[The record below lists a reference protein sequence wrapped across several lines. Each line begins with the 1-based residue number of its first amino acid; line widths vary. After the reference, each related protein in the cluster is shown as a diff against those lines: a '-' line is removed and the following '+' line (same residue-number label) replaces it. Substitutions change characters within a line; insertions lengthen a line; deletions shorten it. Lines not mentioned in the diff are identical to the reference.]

1 MTHPDDT
8 STGAWDAGTPWTQLD
23 ADARRTLARARVL
36 VVGAGGLGCPA
47 ALCLAQAGV
56 GHLVLCDDDRV
67 DVTNLHRQIL
77 FSEGDVGRDKLD
89 AARDALLAQGAA
101 SVELV
106 RSRFLPDV
114 ALELARS
121 VDLVMEGADNFATK
135 FLVGDAGHIAGRPI
149 VHGAGVRWLAPARS
163 VRAQG
168 SPCYRCLFEDVLPD
182 GAAPNCAEAGV
193 IGPVV
198 GMAGALM
205 AELALDLLLGREDR
219 TGLMHTFDGL
229 NDRLRAVRIHA
240 RRSCP
245 LCGERPTLREIREE
259 HYVAPLCQS
268 LGTEH
273 HDDAGLVVPPP
284 SPLSIDPPRRLGS

>member
-1 MTHPDDT
+1 MTLHPDDP
-8 STGAWDAGTPWTQLD
+8 SGAPDAGPPWTEFDD
-23 ADARRTLARARVL
+23 ATRRTLARARVL

-47 ALCLAQAGV
+47 ALCLARAGV
-56 GHLVLCDDDRV
+56 GHLVLCDDDEV
-67 DVTNLHRQIL
+67 HVTNLHRQVL

-89 AARDALLAQGAA
+89 AARDTLLAEGAA

-106 RSRFLPDV
+106 RTRFLPDNAV
-114 ALELARS
+114 ELARG

-135 FLVGDAGHIAGRPI
+135 FLTGDAGHLAGRPV
-149 VHGAGVRWLAPARS
+149 VHGAGVRWRATAWS

-168 SPCYRCLFEDVLPD
+168 RPCYRCLFEDVLPD

-205 AELALDLLLGREDR
+205 AELAIDLLLGREDR

-245 LCGERPTLREIREE
+245 LCGEHPTLREIREE
-259 HYVAPLCQS
+259 QYFAPLCQS
-268 LGTEH
+268 MASEH
-273 HDDAGLVVPPP
+273 HGDAGLVVPPP
-284 SPLSIDPPRRLGS
+284 SPLSIDPPR